1 MLSAAAELMLAA
13 LPEVPGP
20 TLLWDADEVH
30 LAREVNRRR
39 PGELVVV
46 EDRLDALEHYRTD
59 PLTGEETGLRT
70 LHAAFP
76 PGERYASILLAMQR
90 DRELARLQLDWAAE
104 HLSPDGVLL
113 FAGANREGIK
123 GHRKTLKGLFG
134 SIEAEMGGHSRV
146 WICREPTQVETD
158 YQPEAAYELDGL
170 GAIYTLP
177 GVFGHRGLDRGSEAL
192 LGLLPGDWDGW
203 RVCDLGCGSGV
214 LALKAAVGGA
224 AEVDALDHSA
234 RALDCARATLAGL
247 ENVTIDAWRLDREL
261 PRGYDAVLCNPP
273 FHSSGSHA
281 VSLITR
287 FVEAARAALIDG
299 GELWLVTRRELP
311 VERLLGEG
319 FSHYDLVDAVEGY
332 MVVRAVAGDLE
343 AAAEDP
349 FATEEDELSVEPPD
363 EEDGQGFGESGFQDR
378 PDSETP

>member
-20 TLLWDADEVH
+20 TLLWDAAEVH

-39 PGELVVV
+39 PGELLVV
-46 EDRLDALEHYRTD
+46 EDRLGDLEHYRTD
-59 PLTGEETGLRT
+59 PLTGEQTGLRT

-76 PGERYASILLAMQR
+76 PEENYASILLAMQR
-90 DRELARLQLDWAAE
+90 DRELARLQLDWAAGR
-104 HLSPDGVLL
+104 LSPGGVLL

-123 GHRKTLKGLFG
+123 GHRKALKGLFG
-134 SIEAEMGGHSRV
+134 SIEAEMGGHGRV
-146 WICREPTQVETD
+146 WICREPRPVEAD
-158 YQPEAAYELDGL
+158 CEPAAAYELDGL

-177 GVFGHRGLDRGSEAL
+177 GVFGHRGLDRGTEAL
-192 LGLLPGDWDGW
+192 LALLPGDWGGW
-203 RVCDLGCGSGV
+203 RVCDLGCGGGV
-214 LALKAAVGGA
+214 LALKAALGGA
-224 AEVDALDHSA
+224 TQVDALDHSA
-234 RALDCARATLAGL
+234 RALACARATLAGL
-247 ENVTIDAWRLDREL
+247 ENVTIDPWRLDREL
-261 PRGYDAVLCNPP
+261 PRGYDAVICNPP

-287 FVEAARAALIDG
+287 FVETARAVLIDG

-349 FATEEDELSVEPPD
+349 FASEEGELGGEAVD
-363 EEDGQGFGESGFQDR
+363 DGEFGERGFQDP